1 MEKTFNYQLIS
12 IDILIFLFSRKIA
25 SISIKKKRFDLHRL
39 YILTRKL
46 SWYFIFSNFF
56 PIENKILINKYK
68 LIKERNF
75 NLPFIYKTVQP
86 LMNKFKKRK
95 KWPRTSSYP

>member
-46 SWYFIFSNFF
+46 SWHFIFSNLF
-56 PIENKILINKYK
+56 PIENKILIQD
-68 LIKERNF
+68 F
-75 NLPFIYKTVQP
+75 N
-86 LMNKFKKRK
+86 
-95 KWPRTSSYP
+95 